1 MTQSPFR
8 GYFIGYLKMNDLEEK
23 LHLALNEMLEK
34 KEMRVL
40 NVSVNKK
47 TSGQDIQIIID
58 SSSGVNLDNCAFASK
73 IAGDIIKIDN
83 LYDDNFNLEVSS
95 PGINRQLFSIDDFLS
110 YKGYKVKIKL
120 KLAVEKQKN
129 FIGTIGNIENQNI
142 LITTDHKDIII
153 DFNNIKKANLQRDI
167 KI

>member
-23 LHLALNEMLEK
+23 LYLALNEMLEK

-58 SSSGVNLDNCAFASK
+58 SSSGVNLDDCTFASK

-95 PGINRQLFSIDDFLS
+95 PGINRQLFSIDDFLL

-120 KLAVEKQKN
+120 KLAVENQKKI
-129 FIGTIGNIENQNI
+129 IGTIGNIKDQNI
-142 LITTDHKDIII
+142 LIATDNKDIII

>member
-8 GYFIGYLKMNDLEEK
+8 GYFIGYLKMNDIEEK

-58 SSSGVNLDNCAFASK
+58 SSSGVNLDDCTFASK

-95 PGINRQLFSIDDFLS
+95 PGINRQLFSIDDFLL

-120 KLAVEKQKN
+120 KLAVENQKKI
-129 FIGTIGNIENQNI
+129 IGTIGNIKDQNI
-142 LITTDHKDIII
+142 LIATDNKDIII

>member
-23 LHLALNEMLEK
+23 LYLALNEMLEK

-40 NVSVNKK
+40 
-47 TSGQDIQIIID
+47 QIIID
-58 SSSGVNLDNCAFASK
+58 SSSGVNLDDCTFASK

-95 PGINRQLFSIDDFLS
+95 PGINRQLFSIDDFLL

-120 KLAVEKQKN
+120 KLAVENQKKI
-129 FIGTIGNIENQNI
+129 IGTIGNIKDQNI
-142 LITTDHKDIII
+142 LIATDNKDIII

-167 KI
+167 KKYY

>member
-40 NVSVNKK
+40 NVSINKK

-58 SSSGVNLDNCAFASK
+58 SSSGVNLDDCAFASK

-95 PGINRQLFSIDDFLS
+95 PGINRQLFSIDDFLL
-110 YKGYKVKIKL
+110 YKGFKVKIKL

-129 FIGTIGNIENQNI
+129 FVGTIGNIENQNI
-142 LITTDHKDIII
+142 LIATNHKDIII
-153 DFNNIKKANLQRDI
+153 DFNNIKKANLQKDI

>member
-23 LHLALNEMLEK
+23 LYLALNEMLEK

-58 SSSGVNLDNCAFASK
+58 SSSGVNLDDCTFASK

-95 PGINRQLFSIDDFLS
+95 PGINRQLFSIDDFLL

-120 KLAVEKQKN
+120 KLAVENQKKI
-129 FIGTIGNIENQNI
+129 IGTIGNIKDQNI
-142 LITTDHKDIII
+142 LIATDNKDINI

>member
-40 NVSVNKK
+40 NISINKK

-58 SSSGVNLDNCAFASK
+58 SNSGVNLDDCVFASK
-73 IAGDIIKIDN
+73 IA
-83 LYDDNFNLEVSS
+83 S
-95 PGINRQLFSIDDFLS
+95 DF
-110 YKGYKVKIKL
+110 
-120 KLAVEKQKN
+120 
-129 FIGTIGNIENQNI
+129 I
-142 LITTDHKDIII
+142 LIH
-153 DFNNIKKANLQRDI
+153 
-167 KI
+167 

>member
-1 MTQSPFR
+1 MAQSPFR

-40 NVSVNKK
+40 NVSINKK
-47 TSGQDIQIIID
+47 TSGQDIQIIIV
-58 SSSGVNLDNCAFASK
+58 SISGVNLDDCAFASK
-73 IAGDIIKIDN
+73 IADDIIKIDN

-95 PGINRQLFSIDDFLS
+95 PGINRQLFSIDDFLL
-110 YKGYKVKIKL
+110 YKGCKVKIKL

-129 FIGTIGNIENQNI
+129 FIGTIRNIENQNI

>member
-1 MTQSPFR
+1 MAQSPFR

-40 NVSVNKK
+40 NISINKK

-58 SSSGVNLDNCAFASK
+58 SNSGVNLDDCAFASK
-73 IAGDIIKIDN
+73 IASGIIKIDN
-83 LYDDNFNLEVSS
+83 SYDDNFNLEVSS
-95 PGINRQLFSIDDFLS
+95 PGINRQLFSIDDFLL
-110 YKGYKVKIKL
+110 YKGFKVKIKL
-120 KLAVEKQKN
+120 KLTVEKQKN
-129 FIGTIGNIENQNI
+129 FVGTIGNIENQNI

>member
-1 MTQSPFR
+1 
-8 GYFIGYLKMNDLEEK
+8 MNDLEEK
-23 LHLALNEMLEK
+23 LYLVLNEMLEK

-58 SSSGVNLDNCAFASK
+58 SSSGVNLDDCTFASK

-95 PGINRQLFSIDDFLS
+95 PGINRQLFSIDDFLL

-120 KLAVEKQKN
+120 KLAVENQKKI
-129 FIGTIGNIENQNI
+129 IGTIGNIKDQNI
-142 LITTDHKDIII
+142 LIATDNKDIII

>member
-8 GYFIGYLKMNDLEEK
+8 GYFIGYFKMNDLEEK

-34 KEMRVL
+34 KEMKVL
-40 NVSVNKK
+40 SVSINKK

-58 SSSGVNLDNCAFASK
+58 SISGVNLDDCAFASK
-73 IAGDIIKIDN
+73 IADDIIKIDN

-95 PGINRQLFSIDDFLS
+95 PGINRQLFSIDDFLL
-110 YKGYKVKIKL
+110 YKGHKVKIKL

-129 FIGTIGNIENQNI
+129 FIGIIGNIENQNI